1 MPGANN
7 EYWRQEEF
15 DTVGIDHIR
24 DDGSYADAANW
35 YFTENT
41 IRANKVFIGGRNMRK
56 KIIIFCVIIC
66 ILSISCISIFIH
78 IPNQLN

>member
-15 DTVGIDHIR
+15 DTVGINHVR

-35 YFTENT
+35 YFTE
-41 IRANKVFIGGRNMRK
+41 IGRA
-56 KIIIFCVIIC
+56 
-66 ILSISCISIFIH
+66 SCRERV
-78 IPNQLN
+78 